1 MVLSLIPAPLCTSPF
16 PLIALRIGDVG
27 GPVTA
32 LPPTLG
38 PEKPFLLG
46 FLVEESPLIE
56 EGGRQEDSKMT
67 GWVIAAR
74 CGLVDGVVG

>member
-1 MVLSLIPAPLCTSPF
+1 M
-16 PLIALRIGDVG
+16 G

-38 PEKPFLLG
+38 LERPFPLG
-46 FLVEESPLIE
+46 FLVEESPIVEGEGEE

-67 GWVIAAR
+67 GWAIAAR